1 MNASAVP
8 PLAML
13 ASLVVVGV
21 AVLAV
26 RQVALRRLAVRSALR
41 RPAEAVL
48 VVLGSMLG
56 TAIITGSFIVGDTL
70 DASVRSSAWTQL
82 GPIDETLTAY
92 GSQPYPLLRQ
102 VLFPLAGDPRID
114 GIAYAIQSSGT
125 VAVRLGTSDALAK
138 PNVALLEIDFEAFR
152 NFGLDASAT
161 GLGAVPTPGDGEV
174 VLSKDLADHLR
185 VGTGD
190 RVRLFGYGK
199 PYGLRIS
206 AILPRVGLG
215 GYSSGRG
222 SFSFNAFL
230 APGTIGRMAESAPP
244 DQQAA
249 PPVALGFVS
258 NRGGVIEG
266 RDLTDEVVGLIE
278 ERIDGLEGFRVDP
291 TKDALLTQADIVGE
305 QFSSIFLSI
314 GSFAVIAGILLL
326 VNIFVML
333 AEERKGE
340 LGMMRAVG
348 MRRAQLVRAFLIE
361 GSLYAVVASVL
372 GAAAGIGVG
381 AAIVQ
386 LSSSLFTRQEAFALE
401 LRFSPAIA
409 SIAGGF
415 LIGLLISVVTVF
427 LTSLRISR
435 INVIRAIRDLPEPR
449 QAGVR
454 LRTLLLGGL
463 ATVVGLTWMGA
474 SLFAKEPYGTLAA
487 PGLIVLGLVPLVR
500 RIVPMRLGVSVLG
513 LGLVGWGVGAAT
525 VLPEVFEDT
534 NTNLYVVQGVLI
546 TFAAVAVLSQ
556 NQELVSR
563 GVRAVTGGARN
574 LAVRLGLAYP
584 LARRFRT
591 GMTLIMYSLVVF
603 TLVFISILSRV
614 FGTQVDV
621 FTERERGGYDLL
633 VQSSSGNPLP
643 ASTLSAERGVAFV
656 APLRYVF
663 GAEFKP
669 PGWTDF
675 REWAISGFDE
685 RFVRGGPP
693 ELEEWL
699 PAYGDQE
706 SVWRA
711 VLDDPSLMIVDASFL
726 QEGGP
731 PTKLVELGDVVQ
743 VRNPLSGV
751 VAERR
756 IVAQAMGGW
765 TYTGPF
771 VSGDS
776 LERVFGALAAPTRAY
791 VAVRP
796 GTDAPAL
803 AARLEA
809 GFIPFGVQAQTFRS
823 IVEEGEQVTLG
834 FFRLMEGY
842 LALGLLVGVSGLGV
856 IMVRAVRER
865 RRQVGMLRSLGFQS
879 GTVGRAFLVE
889 STFVA
894 LEGILIGVLLAVATA
909 YQLVTQSDV
918 FGDFGVEF
926 VVPWVEIAFLSGL
939 TLLASM
945 AATGWPARRASRI
958 RPAAA
963 LRIAD

>member
-1 MNASAVP
+1 MNASAVV
-8 PLAML
+8 PLAVG
-13 ASLVVVGV
+13 ASLV
-21 AVLAV
+21 ALTIAALAI
-26 RQVALRRLAVRSALR
+26 RQTALRRLGIRFALR

-125 VAVRLGTSDALAK
+125 VAARYGTPETLAK
-138 PNVALLEIDFEAFR
+138 PNVTLLEMDFDATR
-152 NFGLDASAT
+152 SFGFDAPAT
-161 GLGAVPTPGDGEV
+161 GLGAVATPGRGEV
-174 VLSKDLADHLR
+174 VLSQDLADDLQVR
-185 VGTGD
+185 TGD
-190 RVRLFGYGK
+190 RVQLFAHGR
-199 PYGLRIS
+199 PYELRTS

-215 GYSSGRG
+215 GYSSTGRT
-222 SFSFNAFL
+222 SLSFNAFL
-230 APGTIGRMAESAPP
+230 APGTIGHMVRSAPP
-244 DQQAA
+244 HLEAA

-291 TKDALLTQADIVGE
+291 TKDALLTQADITGE
-305 QFSSIFLSI
+305 QFSAIFLSI

-340 LGMMRAVG
+340 LGMMRALG
-348 MRRAQLVRAFLIE
+348 MRRAQLVQAFLIE
-361 GSLYAVVASVL
+361 GSLYAVVASLL
-372 GAAAGIGVG
+372 GAVAGIGVG

-386 LSSSLFTRQEAFALE
+386 ISSSLFSRQEAFALE

-409 SIAGGF
+409 SIVGG
-415 LIGLLISVVTVF
+415 LVIGLLISIATVL

-435 INVIRAIRDLPEPR
+435 INVIRAIRDLPEPVR
-449 QAGVR
+449 AGLR
-454 LRTLLLGGL
+454 LRTLVLGALGTLVGL
-463 ATVVGLTWMGA
+463 AWMGV
-474 SLFAKEPYGTLAA
+474 SLSAKDPYGTLAA
-487 PGLIVLGLVPLVR
+487 PGIIVLGLVPLIGRV
-500 RIVPMRLGVSVLG
+500 VPTRLGVTVLG
-513 LGLVGWGVGAAT
+513 LGLVAWGVGAAT
-525 VLPEVFEDT
+525 VLPEVFDDT

-563 GVRAVTGGARN
+563 GVRALTGGARN

-603 TLVFISILSRV
+603 TLVFISILSGV
-614 FGTQVDV
+614 FGRQVDT
-621 FTERERGGYDLL
+621 FTEQERGGYDLL
-633 VQSSSGNPLP
+633 VQSSAGSPLP
-643 ASTLSAERGVAFV
+643 ASTLSRERGVGLV

-675 REWAISGFDE
+675 SGWAISGFDDRYIE
-685 RFVRGGPP
+685 GGPP
-693 ELEEWL
+693 QLQEWL

-711 VLDDPSLMIVDASFL
+711 VLDDPSLMIVDPSFL
-726 QEGGP
+726 QGGGP
-731 PTKLVELGDVVQ
+731 PARVVRLGDVVQ
-743 VRNPLSGV
+743 VRDPLSGI
-751 VAERR
+751 VAKRR
-756 IVAQAMGGW
+756 IVAQVEGGW
-765 TYTGPF
+765 TFSGPF

-776 LERVFGALAAPTRAY
+776 LEQVFGRRGPNRAY

-796 GTDAPAL
+796 GANPEAV

-809 GFIPFGVQAQTFRS
+809 NLIPYGVQADTFRS

-879 GTVGRAFLVE
+879 ATVGRAFLVE

-894 LEGILIGVLLAVATA
+894 VEGILIGVLLAVATA
-909 YQLVTQSDV
+909 YQLVTQSDA
-918 FGDFGVEF
+918 FGGFEVKF
-926 VVPWVEIAFLSGL
+926 FVPWAEIALLSAL